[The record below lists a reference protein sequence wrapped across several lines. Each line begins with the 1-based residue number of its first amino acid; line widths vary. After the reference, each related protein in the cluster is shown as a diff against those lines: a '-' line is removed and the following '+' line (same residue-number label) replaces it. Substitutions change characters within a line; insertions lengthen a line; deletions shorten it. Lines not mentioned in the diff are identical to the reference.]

1 MHAELAKRKLVIYN
15 ANGEC
20 SKNRYAHALK
30 FIFRLLCVRAII
42 KILVILIKISVKKLI
57 IKMFIKI

>member
-30 FIFRLLCVRAII
+30 FIFIMRARNN
-42 KILVILIKISVKKLI
+42 KIKISVKKLI
-57 IKMFIKI
+57 MCL